1 MFQLESQL
9 NFMDKVLYV
18 LRLFCVK
25 NNHFNGFVTGLLPR
39 LDRERLDCVPAC
51 VEASFLP
58 QAGAAGNVVPGAS
71 RARGLRPSVLA
82 SLLQRHHASVSI
94 LYNCEFNIIETSENI
109 L

>member
-1 MFQLESQL
+1 MFKLESQL
-9 NFMDKVLYV
+9 NFIEVICIY
-18 LRLFCVK
+18 
-25 NNHFNGFVTGLLPR
+25 FVIIKLTILNDFMTGLLPR

-51 VEASFLP
+51 VEASVLP

-71 RARGLRPSVLA
+71 RARGLRSSVLA